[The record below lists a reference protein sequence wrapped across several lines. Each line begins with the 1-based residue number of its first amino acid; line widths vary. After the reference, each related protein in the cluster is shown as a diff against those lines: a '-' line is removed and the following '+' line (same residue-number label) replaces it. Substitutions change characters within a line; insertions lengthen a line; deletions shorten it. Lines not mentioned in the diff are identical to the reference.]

1 MCVCVCV
8 MLGVELCSASFLVFA
23 PSLAMAGAQGYDKGG
38 DATVLP
44 CKGEGRG
51 RRMNGWV

>member
-1 MCVCVCV
+1 MCVCV